1 MKNKLFKFT
10 ITGLFVAQNKEDAY
24 AQFGD
29 DVRDIGMVE
38 NADCEEI
45 TEPEEMEKYGFSEKD
60 LVEENG
66 CLHNFQDNICKTC
79 GVVAETDTDGN
90 RVADDY

>member
-24 AQFGD
+24 AQFGG
-29 DVRDIGMVE
+29 DVSDMVAR
-38 NADCEEI
+38 ADCEEI
-45 TEPEEMEKYGFSEKD
+45 TEPEEMAKYGFSEKD